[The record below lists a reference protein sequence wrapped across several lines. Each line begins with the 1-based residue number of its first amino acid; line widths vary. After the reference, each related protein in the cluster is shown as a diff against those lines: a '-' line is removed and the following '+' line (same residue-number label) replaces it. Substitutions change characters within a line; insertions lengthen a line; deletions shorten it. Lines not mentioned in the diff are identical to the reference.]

1 MEADPREWHFIE
13 GVSEMKTAKKLPE
26 TQATTATRE
35 YVRPT
40 METVVTPREIRDIDQ
55 PCAFYEPK
63 KKKTKPK

>member
-1 MEADPREWHFIE
+1 
-13 GVSEMKTAKKLPE
+13 MKTAKNLPD
-26 TQATTATRE
+26 TKATAATKE

-40 METVVTPREIRDIDQ
+40 MATVVTPAEIRDIDQ